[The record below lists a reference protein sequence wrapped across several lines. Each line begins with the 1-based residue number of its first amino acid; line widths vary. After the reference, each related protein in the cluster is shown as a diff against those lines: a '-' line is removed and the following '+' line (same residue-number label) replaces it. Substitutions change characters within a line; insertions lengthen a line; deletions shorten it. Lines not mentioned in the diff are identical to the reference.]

1 MSELR
6 QRLRAFEGRP
16 AAVHGEGREPVN
28 ASMIR
33 HWCEALGDTD
43 PAYTGKDPI
52 APATMLQAWTMG
64 GIEGPQRRS
73 PAIDELFALLDDAG
87 YTAVVATD
95 CEQEY
100 VRALRPGQAIT
111 FDSVIESVS
120 PRKTTRL
127 GAGHFVTTRMEIRA
141 DGEPAGTHRFR
152 ILKYAPHKAVAG
164 KERAERPRP
173 VINRDNAG
181 FWEGVTAH
189 RLLFQRCDACGTP
202 RFPWLPGCGS
212 CGSPKWTAVEASGAG
227 TVYSY
232 VVMHHPPFPAFDP
245 PYAVALVEL
254 AEGVRMLSNI
264 TGVEADRVRVGM
276 RVSVE
281 FSRVAPDLELPVFR
295 PVALPGG
302 GSLPGV
308 GSLPGGPAPT
318 DGLAPTGSGRHG
330 LPPLTIP
337 VTRTLIIAGAIASR
351 DYKDVHH
358 DPEAARAAGS
368 PDIFMNILT
377 TNGLVGRYI
386 TDHLGPGAVLR
397 KVAIRLGAP
406 NHPGD
411 ELILTGTVTSVR
423 GRTADVAVVG
433 ANRLGRH
440 VTGTVTVT
448 LPEPKPDPEATA

>member
-1 MSELR
+1 MADATDESPESDLY

-16 AAVHGEGREPVN
+16 ATVSGEGREPVN

-43 PAYTGKDPI
+43 PAYTGKDPV

-64 GIEGPQRRS
+64 GIEGPQSRS
-73 PAIDELFALLDDAG
+73 PAVDELFALLDDAG

-100 VRALRPGQAIT
+100 LRALRPGQTIT

-152 ILKYAPHKAVAG
+152 VLKYAPRKAVNEQA
-164 KERAERPRP
+164 ATRPRP

-181 FWEGVTAH
+181 FWEGVAAH
-189 RLLFQRCDACGTP
+189 KLLFQRCDACGTP

-212 CGSPKWTAVEASGAG
+212 CGSPEWTAVEASGAG

-254 AEGVRMLSNI
+254 AEGVRMISNI
-264 TGVEADRVRVGM
+264 TGVAADRVRVGM
-276 RVSVE
+276 PVTLE
-281 FSRVAPDLELPVFR
+281 FLRVAPDQELPVFR
-295 PVALPGG
+295 P
-302 GSLPGV
+302 
-308 GSLPGGPAPT
+308 
-318 DGLAPTGSGRHG
+318 
-330 LPPLTIP
+330 
-337 VTRTLIIAGAIASR
+337 
-351 DYKDVHH
+351 
-358 DPEAARAAGS
+358 AA
-368 PDIFMNILT
+368 
-377 TNGLVGRYI
+377 VE
-386 TDHLGPGAVLR
+386 V
-397 KVAIRLGAP
+397 
-406 NHPGD
+406 
-411 ELILTGTVTSVR
+411 ETS
-423 GRTADVAVVG
+423 
-433 ANRLGRH
+433 
-440 VTGTVTVT
+440 
-448 LPEPKPDPEATA
+448 